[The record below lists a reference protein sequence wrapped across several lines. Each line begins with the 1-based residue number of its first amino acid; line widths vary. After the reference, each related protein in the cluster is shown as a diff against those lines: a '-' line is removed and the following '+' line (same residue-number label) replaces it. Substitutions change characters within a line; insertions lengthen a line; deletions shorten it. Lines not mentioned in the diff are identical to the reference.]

1 MTVNDILE
9 KIEELNKIRDFL
21 KTIYIY
27 NGHYNLSSDDE
38 DVIYDAYDA
47 IGEYIDEL
55 KKKEIKE

>member
-9 KIEELNKIRDFL
+9 KIEELKNVRNSL
-21 KTIYIY
+21 RNIYS
-27 NGHYNLSSDDE
+27 GCQELSSSESDT
-38 DVIYDAYDA
+38 IYDAYDA

>member
-9 KIEELNKIRDFL
+9 KIEELNKIRDL
-21 KTIYIY
+21 LRTIC
-27 NGHYNLSSDDE
+27 NRHYDLSSDDE

-47 IGEYIDEL
+47 LDEYIKEL

>member
-9 KIEELNKIRDFL
+9 KIEELNKIRDL
-21 KTIYIY
+21 LRTIY
-27 NGHYNLSSDDE
+27 NSGHYDLNSDDE
-38 DVIYDAYDA
+38 DVIYDGIDA